1 MPETVVHFQ
10 IRIHP
15 AVYEQLASWAKEGK
29 ESLNALVVRTLKEA
43 VERRGTKPAKV
54 SSVLKAGKA

>member
-15 AVYEQLASWAKEGK
+15 AVYEQLASWAKESK

-43 VERRGTKPAKV
+43 AEEREAQPANPAPLLNTAKV
-54 SSVLKAGKA
+54 

>member
-15 AVYEQLASWAKEGK
+15 AVYEQLSSWAKDGK

-43 VERRGTKPAKV
+43 VERREGKPAKPAPL
-54 SSVLKAGKA
+54 LKSAKA

>member
-15 AVYEQLASWAKEGK
+15 AVYEQLSSWAKEGK
-29 ESLNALVVRTLKEA
+29 ESLNALVVRTLKDA
-43 VERRGTKPAKV
+43 VERRGQKPAKPAPV
-54 SSVLKAGKA
+54 FKPAKT

>member
-15 AVYEQLASWAKEGK
+15 AVYDQLSSWAKESK
-29 ESLNALVVRTLKEA
+29 ESLNALVVRTLKDA
-43 VERRGTKPAKV
+43 VDQRDAKPAKA
-54 SSVLKAGKA
+54 SSLLKSAKA

>member
-29 ESLNALVVRTLKEA
+29 ESLNSLVVRTLKDA
-43 VERRGTKPAKV
+43 VEHRAAKPSK
-54 SSVLKAGKA
+54 SPGVLKTAKA